1 MARGDATPLS
11 RACTLRCVFINFLLV
26 LARWGRGQ
34 AGARLGRAFL
44 RRGEGGT
51 HSGGRGGFLAM
62 SSVQG
67 VAWHRPAARVGV
79 AVMRFPCWT
88 R

>member
-34 AGARLGRAFL
+34 AWARLGRAGRAFL
-44 RRGEGGT
+44 RRGAGGT
-51 HSGGRGGFLAM
+51 RSGDSGGFLAM

-67 VAWHRPAARVGV
+67 GKGGRGSAVLRRRV
-79 AVMRFPCWT
+79 
-88 R
+88 